1 MYHVFSHQVMLIINI
16 TLVFWFND
24 KVLDG
29 YFFNLGPDWAAA
41 PSGKINYT
49 EIHDNKGPSKDKMNR
64 EEILFRTFP
73 RRAECTLKWQGS
85 GGNNDVTNY
94 YCILGANSLAQYIFL
109 FLWFWYTLLLA
120 IHVLNLIRI
129 TLMIQRIGG
138 VRNIF
143 LMSAVGST
151 KVIRQK
157 FRTNLLGLSFLTS
170 NQSAQ
175 K

>member
-1 MYHVFSHQVMLIINI
+1 
-16 TLVFWFND
+16 
-24 KVLDG
+24 
-29 YFFNLGPDWAAA
+29 
-41 PSGKINYT
+41 
-49 EIHDNKGPSKDKMNR
+49 MNR

-73 RRAECTLKWQGS
+73 RRAECTMKWQGS
-85 GGNNDVTNY
+85 AGGDDVTNY

-151 KVIRQK
+151 KVIRQN
-157 FRTNLLGLSFLTS
+157 FRTNLLGLSFLTHQIKMLKNNDNLLYFS
-170 NQSAQ
+170 STKIWKMKEVGFQS
-175 K
+175 KSSV